1 MVGAVACEAR
11 GLGFDSSSDQIVYL
25 LISGIGRLEKMD
37 PDIINC
43 VILGILGIHVDKKR
57 EFLAESSSGKN

>member
-43 VILGILGIHVDKKR
+43 VILGIHVDKKR